1 MSSVGQ
7 IAFDEYGRP
16 FIILRDQDKQERLTG
31 LEAQKVDLS
40 CSFLSNVG
48 FLWYAIKCVDQ
59 TPSSTVTWFT
69 YWDRQKDFYEILVYT

>member
-31 LEAQKVDLS
+31 LEAQKVHVHVHS
-40 CSFLSNVG
+40 CQSLNFCGVQLNVLIKPPVQ
-48 FLWYAIKCVDQ
+48 LWHGLPIGIDKG
-59 TPSSTVTWFT
+59 
-69 YWDRQKDFYEILVYT
+69 ILMKS

>member
-31 LEAQKVDLS
+31 LEAQKVSLS
-40 CSFLSNVG
+40 CLFLSNVE
-48 FLWYAIKCVDQ
+48 FLWCGTKCVYQ
-59 TPSSTVTWFT
+59 TPSSTVTWFI
-69 YWDRQKDFYEILVYT
+69 YWDR